1 MNGFHFHMFRVHD
14 FCKTAIN
21 QVATWFADATWV

>member
-1 MNGFHFHMFRVHD
+1 MFRVHD

-21 QVATWFADATWV
+21 QVATWFSEATWV